1 MDNEMGNVVKVPT
14 SLELLAITR
23 ELQSRIDAEAAARDA
38 SVAAL
43 AEQSRSCA
51 DARIDRL
58 VTAIEE
64 QGKQVGELATHVGLL
79 VQSVAQLLGEE
90 AGHPVEDEQ
99 EPQRVDLDG
108 EPY

>member
-1 MDNEMGNVVKVPT
+1 MDNDKAHPVKVPT
-14 SLELLAITR
+14 SLELLAITQ
-23 ELQSRIDAEAAARDA
+23 ELQGRIVAEVAARAA
-38 SVAAL
+38 SIAAL

-90 AGHPVEDEQ
+90 TGHPVEDEQ

>member
-90 AGHPVEDEQ
+90 TGHPVEDEL

>member
-23 ELQSRIDAEAAARDA
+23 ELQSRIGAEAAARDA

-79 VQSVAQLLGEE
+79 VQSVAKLLGEE
-90 AGHPVEDEQ
+90 TGHPVEDEQ

>member
-90 AGHPVEDEQ
+90 TGHPVEDEQ

>member
-1 MDNEMGNVVKVPT
+1 MDNEMGHPVKVPT

-23 ELQSRIDAEAAARDA
+23 ELQGRIDAEAAARAA
-38 SVAAL
+38 SVAEL

-51 DARIDRL
+51 GARIERL

-64 QGKQVGELATHVGLL
+64 QAKQVGGLATHVGLL

-90 AGHPVEDEQ
+90 TGHPVEDEQ

-108 EPY
+108 NPY

>member
-1 MDNEMGNVVKVPT
+1 M
-14 SLELLAITR
+14 ELLAITQ
-23 ELQSRIDAEAAARDA
+23 ELQGQLNAESRARVVAIAE
-38 SVAAL
+38 L
-43 AEQSRSCA
+43 AEQARSSA

-90 AGHPVEDEQ
+90 TGHPVEDEQ
-99 EPQRVDLDG
+99 EPQRTDLDG
-108 EPY
+108 NPY

>member
-1 MDNEMGNVVKVPT
+1 M
-14 SLELLAITR
+14 LAITR